1 MEVIDYETPE
11 SWEDKG
17 MNWNTPDPC
26 NADYVMAI
34 RQALMERCAA
44 LHTSMDYRL
53 KKISP
58 WKTLSRSSVE
68 GIVRTIASMA
78 RMFVNVE
85 WEEFEDD
92 YSDFPKM
99 WTYGDLVQER
109 NCRLYEWAQYG
120 LLRENGGEWLKQIR
134 NAINRLTVIR
144 AGDVYGKSLT
154 RSGSEHDPPFGESIG
169 TAMQRAFDNLN
180 EGTLNG
186 SFPSSIYGWSGN
198 THWKCPR
205 PDYEGDPEYN
215 KDGYCGYAMS
225 QAYRVTA
232 ARNWLLGAKFDI
244 FAAVVVSKP
253 TGPVSYSQQLD
264 TSNLDGGGSGFT
276 EGLNWTERVHVSD
289 PYEFE
294 LVLGD
299 PDAIPQNGTVPSS
312 EFDDK
317 GQAIKRHSAKLGWTG
332 KAWGF
337 IDYGVAGGFNFRSK
351 ED

>member
-85 WEEFEDD
+85 WDEFEDD
-92 YSDFPKM
+92 WSDFPKM

-215 KDGYCGYAMS
+215 QDGYCGY
-225 QAYRVTA
+225 A

-312 EFDDK
+312 EFD
-317 GQAIKRHSAKLGWTG
+317 GEGNAIKRHSAKTGWIG
-332 KAWGF
+332 KSYGF
-337 IDYGVAGGFNFRSK
+337 LDYGVEGGFKFR
-351 ED
+351 

>member
-1 MEVIDYETPE
+1 MEVIEYETPE

-134 NAINRLTVIR
+134 TAINRLTVIR
-144 AGDVYGKSLT
+144 SGDVYGKSLT
-154 RSGSEHDPPFGESIG
+154 SR
-169 TAMQRAFDNLN
+169 
-180 EGTLNG
+180 
-186 SFPSSIYGWSGN
+186 
-198 THWKCPR
+198 
-205 PDYEGDPEYN
+205 
-215 KDGYCGYAMS
+215 
-225 QAYRVTA
+225 
-232 ARNWLLGAKFDI
+232 
-244 FAAVVVSKP
+244 
-253 TGPVSYSQQLD
+253 
-264 TSNLDGGGSGFT
+264 
-276 EGLNWTERVHVSD
+276 
-289 PYEFE
+289 
-294 LVLGD
+294 
-299 PDAIPQNGTVPSS
+299 
-312 EFDDK
+312 
-317 GQAIKRHSAKLGWTG
+317 
-332 KAWGF
+332 
-337 IDYGVAGGFNFRSK
+337 
-351 ED
+351 

>member
-85 WEEFEDD
+85 WDEFEDD
-92 YSDFPKM
+92 WSDFPKM

-186 SFPSSIYGWSGN
+186 SFPSSIYG
-198 THWKCPR
+198 
-205 PDYEGDPEYN
+205 
-215 KDGYCGYAMS
+215 
-225 QAYRVTA
+225 
-232 ARNWLLGAKFDI
+232 
-244 FAAVVVSKP
+244 
-253 TGPVSYSQQLD
+253 
-264 TSNLDGGGSGFT
+264 
-276 EGLNWTERVHVSD
+276 
-289 PYEFE
+289 
-294 LVLGD
+294 
-299 PDAIPQNGTVPSS
+299 
-312 EFDDK
+312 
-317 GQAIKRHSAKLGWTG
+317 
-332 KAWGF
+332 
-337 IDYGVAGGFNFRSK
+337 
-351 ED
+351 

>member
-1 MEVIDYETPE
+1 MEVIGYETPE

-78 RMFVNVE
+78 RMFVNFE
-85 WEEFEDD
+85 WDEFEDD
-92 YSDFPKM
+92 WSDFPKM

-144 AGDVYGKSLT
+144 AGDVYGKALT

-169 TAMQRAFDNLN
+169 TAMQRAFDKLN

-186 SFPSSIYGWSGN
+186 PFPSSIYGWSGN

-205 PDYEGDPEYN
+205 PDYEGDPKDN
-215 KDGYCGYAMS
+215 QDGYCGYAMS
-225 QAYRVTA
+225 QAYRITA

-276 EGLNWTERVHVSD
+276 EGLNWTKRIHVSD

-312 EFDDK
+312 EFD
-317 GQAIKRHSAKLGWTG
+317 GEGNAIKRHSAKTGWIG
-332 KAWGF
+332 KAYGF
-337 IDYGVAGGFNFRSK
+337 LDYGVEGGFKFKSK
-351 ED
+351 DT

>member
-85 WEEFEDD
+85 WDEFEDD
-92 YSDFPKM
+92 WSDFPKM

-312 EFDDK
+312 EFD
-317 GQAIKRHSAKLGWTG
+317 GEGNAIKRHSAKTGWIG
-332 KAWGF
+332 KSYGF
-337 IDYGVAGGFNFRSK
+337 LDYGVEGGFKFR
-351 ED
+351 